1 MLTKE
6 ELNKIFVYNN
16 GELFWK
22 ISNSNRV
29 RIGDKA
35 GSIDARGYM
44 QIGLFNE
51 QHRLHR
57 IIWQMHFGNIPDN
70 LQIDHVDR
78 NRLNNKLE
86 NLRLANNSQN
96 MRNTDKR
103 QNTSSKYKG
112 VSWHKRDKKWHAKIS
127 IDNTKYY
134 IAQFDNE
141 IEASNAYQEVL
152 ALMEENLK

>member
-44 QIGLFNE
+44 
-51 QHRLHR
+51 
-57 IIWQMHFGNIPDN
+57 
-70 LQIDHVDR
+70 
-78 NRLNNKLE
+78 
-86 NLRLANNSQN
+86 
-96 MRNTDKR
+96 
-103 QNTSSKYKG
+103 
-112 VSWHKRDKKWHAKIS
+112 
-127 IDNTKYY
+127 
-134 IAQFDNE
+134 
-141 IEASNAYQEVL
+141 
-152 ALMEENLK
+152 